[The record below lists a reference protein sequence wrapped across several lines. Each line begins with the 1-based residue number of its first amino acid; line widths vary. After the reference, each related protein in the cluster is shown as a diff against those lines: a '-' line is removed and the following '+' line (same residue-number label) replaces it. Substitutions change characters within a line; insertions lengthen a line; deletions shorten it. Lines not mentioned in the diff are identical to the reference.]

1 VTELPAKA
9 PVYGALLGLLN
20 VSSHD
25 IVAKLMAEFNKTL
38 EEAISESD
46 WFKVKQFLRFYGELV
61 NANVILPTMY
71 CGLIN
76 DLLTIL
82 DQPNQLRRRLDCIVY
97 IILATLPWVSNRS
110 TFFLIFNHY

>member
-1 VTELPAKA
+1 M
-9 PVYGALLGLLN
+9 LGLLN

-25 IVAKLMAEFNKTL
+25 IVAKLMAEFNKSL
-38 EEAISESD
+38 EEAISVSD

-71 CGLIN
+71 CGLVS

-82 DQPNQLRRRLDCIVY
+82 DQPNQLRQRLDCIVY
-97 IILATLPWVSNRS
+97 IVLATLPWVSYNNRRKI
-110 TFFLIFNHY
+110 THCLFF